1 MTNLGCPQGRVLAFC
16 GSSWRPA
23 RPRRLVEAA
32 VKQLRVRHGIES
44 ETCDLI
50 DAGPRIAAFR
60 REEMDGAARS
70 LLERI
75 ENAPALIIGCPVF
88 QGGYPGLFKHVFDQI
103 PEGALRDVPVLLTAC
118 GGGLR
123 HALIVEHHLRPLFG
137 YFEALTV
144 PTAVYACAAELEGE
158 ELAKPLERRLGMAVA
173 QFATFLT
180 ERRRAA

>member
-1 MTNLGCPQGRVLAFC
+1 MAEPALRKGHVLAFC

-32 VKQLRVRHGIES
+32 VQNLRAAHGVDA
-44 ETCDLI
+44 DLFDLV
-50 DAGPRIAAFR
+50 DAGPGIAAFR
-60 REEMDGAARS
+60 REEMDRPARA

-75 ENAPALIIGCPVF
+75 ESASALIIGCPVF

-137 YFEALTV
+137 YFEAMTV
-144 PTAVYACAAELEGE
+144 PTAVYACATELEGKT
-158 ELAKPLERRLGMAVA
+158 LAPSLEQRLDVAVA
-173 QFATFLT
+173 QFAALLR
-180 ERRRAA
+180 ERRSAA

>member
-1 MTNLGCPQGRVLAFC
+1 MANVGRRQGRVLAFC

-32 VKQLRVRHGIES
+32 VDQLRVRHGIDS

-50 DAGPRIAAFR
+50 DAGPGIAAFR
-60 REEMDGAARS
+60 REEMDAEARL

-75 ENAPALIIGCPVF
+75 EAAPALIIGCPVF

-123 HALIVEHHLRPLFG
+123 HALIVEHYLRPLFG

-144 PTAVYACAAELEGE
+144 PTAVYACAAEMDGDILATALGKRLE
-158 ELAKPLERRLGMAVA
+158 MAVE
-173 QFATFLT
+173 QFATLLT
-180 ERRRAA
+180 ERRWAA